1 MTSEIDL
8 LASFVADLEHI
19 KANETNEE
27 TKETLGEVI
36 NYLNNKS
43 YQLEKGK

>member
-36 NYLNNKS
+36 NYLNDKS